1 MNRVESLIE
10 RAKQAAGSDSFG
22 ADGWQEGL
30 ERLVHSAEREAH
42 HTAMGAAVFE
52 GMVVDLLKQRLE
64 VEDWFARHPEIDEQD
79 IVQPLI
85 GLGLPRTGSTA
96 FSCMLGEDP
105 HVRTLRTWEPL
116 KLCPPPEKATYDNDP
131 RIALAEASMKVRD
144 ERFPRAK
151 QMLPSTAT
159 SPTECQLI
167 MGMDFK
173 AQIFQAMHQVPS
185 YVHWLHFEADLKPT
199 YRWLKRVLKLLQ
211 WRCPS
216 DLGPHTHWR
225 LKNPSHI
232 LWIDDLADVF
242 PDVRFWMTHRDPA
255 DVIAS
260 VADLYFEYTKPFAET
275 IDKAWLGAVNIEYCE
290 EGMRRVIAFRE
301 AGNDDR
307 FFDVK
312 FAEFQSDPWPT
323 IEALYHW
330 LGEEFTPE
338 ARTGMARWRDETP
351 ADKHGRRA
359 IEPGDYG
366 LDKQSLRARFA
377 FYLERF
383 GV

>member
-1 MNRVESLIE
+1 VNRIDSLIE
-10 RAKQAAGSDSFG
+10 KAKQAAGSDDFG

-30 ERLVHSAEREAH
+30 ERLVHSAEAEAH
-42 HTAMGAAVFE
+42 HTQMGAAVFD

-64 VEDWFARHPEIDEQD
+64 IEGWFDRHPEIDDEQ

-105 HVRTLRTWEPL
+105 HVRTLRTWETTNV
-116 KLCPPPEKATYDNDP
+116 CPPPETATYHSDP
-131 RIALAEASMKVRD
+131 RIALAEASMQLRE

-173 AQIFQAMHQVPS
+173 AQIFQAMHQVKS
-185 YVHWLHFEADLKPT
+185 YVRWLHFEADLKPT
-199 YRWLKRVLKLLQ
+199 YRWVKRVLKLLQ

-216 DLGPHTHWR
+216 ALGPHTHWR

-232 LWIDDLADVF
+232 LWIGDLSAVF
-242 PDVRFWMTHRDPA
+242 PDARFWMTHRDPA
-255 DVIAS
+255 DVITS
-260 VADLYFEYTKPFAET
+260 VADLYYEYTKPFT
-275 IDKAWLGAVNIEYCE
+275 DRVDMDWLGAINIEYCE
-290 EGMRRVIAFRE
+290 EGMKRVIAFRE
-301 AGNDDR
+301 QGHEAR

-312 FAEFQSDPWPT
+312 FAEFQSDPWPA
-323 IEALYHW
+323 IEALYRW
-330 LGEEFTPE
+330 LGEVFTPE
-338 ARTGMARWRDETP
+338 ARAGMERWRAETP
-351 ADKHGRRA
+351 RDKHGSRTIDPA
-359 IEPGDYG
+359 DYG
-366 LDKQSLRARFA
+366 LDKQALRQRFA
-377 FYLERF
+377 FYRQRF